1 MFSFQFNTEKDYTE
15 IVMKGKLLSKFEGEP
30 ILQELKD
37 SITGSPKII
46 INLTDLQHINS
57 EGISLLLKIFT
68 YARNLGGEVVLTNI
82 STDLRNLFIITKLN
96 SIFSIFETKEEAIQE
111 LIQLTK

>member
-1 MFSFQFNTEKDYTE
+1 MFSFHISTEKDFTE
-15 IVMKGKLLSKFEGEP
+15 IVMKGKLLSTYEGEP
-30 ILQELKD
+30 ILQQLKSESVD
-37 SITGSPKII
+37 SPKII
-46 INLTDLQHINS
+46 INLTELQYVNS

-68 YARNLGGEVVLTNI
+68 YARNLGGEVVITNV